1 MVSYHVAYVWLI
13 TVTCLKL
20 CSEKALL
27 DKSNMTEDSPVTND
41 GDDKREQ
48 HSDDNKEDGVVV
60 GCGAVPQ
67 TLLSLVVEPV
77 RRPAKV
83 VW

>member
-1 MVSYHVAYVWLI
+1 M
-13 TVTCLKL
+13 
-20 CSEKALL
+20 SEDA
-27 DKSNMTEDSPVTND
+27 PVTND
-41 GDDKREQ
+41 GDDKRQQ
-48 HSDDNKEDGVVV
+48 HSDDDKEDGVVV

-67 TLLSLVVEPV
+67 TLLSLVVKPV